1 MGVYYKSKVTD
12 FAASEPPYT
21 DTVYCKDENKTVC
34 IIHIDKNW
42 NMYGE
47 VIDPYDLFI
56 SPVKPIFGPLN
67 QEQCE
72 RMLMKDAPKPN
83 RVDVMRE
90 LDMEFMDY
98 AKLMY
103 CTRLINLINNYWLAW
118 SEDDKVEDY
127 HPRFNKEIMKKREAS
142 MIKLDPEPEDLEP
155 STPYWVPDWSKSMEN
170 FDRPEVNS
178 EIDTSDMEFG
188 SSRFDT

>member
-1 MGVYYKSKVTD
+1 MGVYYKSKFTD

-21 DTVYCKDENKTVC
+21 DTVYCKDENRTVC
-34 IIHIDKNW
+34 IIHIDENW

-98 AKLMY
+98 
-103 CTRLINLINNYWLAW
+103 
-118 SEDDKVEDY
+118 
-127 HPRFNKEIMKKREAS
+127 EIMKEREAS

-178 EIDTSDMEFG
+178 EIDISDMEFC